1 MLDLTPKRMT
11 VLKIKEKDSNWSL
24 QSVLHLCDIGIA
36 RVLAF
41 PEIC

>member
-11 VLKIKEKDSNWSL
+11 VLKIKEKD
-24 QSVLHLCDIGIA
+24 CDIGIA

>member
-11 VLKIKEKDSNWSL
+11 ALKIKEKDCDWSL
-24 QSVLHLCDIGIA
+24 QSVLHLFDIRIA